1 MLHCD
6 GAIWSFRGQRT
17 SIKGRIYHLFHVD
30 NIVTLVIIITIIVI
44 IVITIIIIIRTMAA
58 ILCLV
63 SRAHRGNPDLSD
75 PSTIASPAGYSP
87 HQIII
92 LSKHKES

>member
-30 NIVTLVIIITIIVI
+30 NIVTLVIIIIIIITITVI
-44 IVITIIIIIRTMAA
+44 IITIIIIIIGSIVPFEGRQLWPSIRQRINPLFNVTPLA
-58 ILCLV
+58 
-63 SRAHRGNPDLSD
+63 SAH
-75 PSTIASPAGYSP
+75 
-87 HQIII
+87 
-92 LSKHKES
+92 

>member
-30 NIVTLVIIITIIVI
+30 NIVTLVIIIIIIIIIIIVTIIVI
-44 IVITIIIIIRTMAA
+44 IITIIVIIIIGSIVPFEGRQLWPSIRQRINPLFNVTPLAG
-58 ILCLV
+58 
-63 SRAHRGNPDLSD
+63 AH
-75 PSTIASPAGYSP
+75 
-87 HQIII
+87 
-92 LSKHKES
+92 

>member
-30 NIVTLVIIITIIVI
+30 NIVTLVIIIIIVT
-44 IVITIIIIIRTMAA
+44 ITIIIIIIIGSIVPFEGRQLWPSIRQRINPLFNVTPLAG
-58 ILCLV
+58 
-63 SRAHRGNPDLSD
+63 AH
-75 PSTIASPAGYSP
+75 
-87 HQIII
+87 
-92 LSKHKES
+92 

>member
-30 NIVTLVIIITIIVI
+30 NIVTLVIIIIIIIIIIVTI
-44 IVITIIIIIRTMAA
+44 ITIIIIIIIGSIVPFEGRQLWPSIRQRINPLFNVTPLA
-58 ILCLV
+58 
-63 SRAHRGNPDLSD
+63 SAH
-75 PSTIASPAGYSP
+75 
-87 HQIII
+87 
-92 LSKHKES
+92 